1 MPMPGGLELESA
13 WEQYLLEF
21 SESPPVENAIKVWK
35 GVNWNIDQVQAY
47 HPVEATTPA
56 TTAGFYRAVCTQG
69 ELVPDRL
76 DRRSPILY
84 FLLDADCKSTTPTE
98 DEGWLSL
105 GTAQHNDSAPQVQ
118 EILHQFPGW
127 FVESVQAFVPLNTP
141 AIAGYE
147 RVLLCYCQRDPT
159 HRRSSWQVQPLVP
172 HPYQMP
178 QRPKPGQVIFA
189 VQLDRVENLPIASV
203 LHLLEGL
210 GYQPQLRYRQQERG
224 EKRVELY
231 ALLKYEQHDPL
242 FMPVTAEIE
251 DHLMLLWAQIVPS
264 DALWLQKGRP
274 RRRFLPS
281 AAQR

>member
-1 MPMPGGLELESA
+1 MPNGLKPESA

-21 SESPPVENAIKVWK
+21 SESPPVENAIKVWG
-35 GVNWNIDQVQAY
+35 GVNWNIDQVYAY
-47 HPVEATTPA
+47 QPVEETTPA
-56 TTAGFYRAVCTQG
+56 TTACFYIAVCTQG

-84 FLLDADCKSTTPTE
+84 FLLDADCKSTTPKE
-98 DEGWLSL
+98 NEGWLSL
-105 GTAQHNDSAPQVQ
+105 GTAQHNESAPQIH
-118 EILHQFPGW
+118 EILPQFPGW
-127 FVESVQAFVPLNTP
+127 FVKSVQAFVPLNTP
-141 AIAGYE
+141 AIAEYE
-147 RVLLCYCQRDPT
+147 RVLICHCRRDLAF
-159 HRRSSWQVQPLVP
+159 RRSSWQVQPLVP

-210 GYQPQLRYRQQERG
+210 GYQPQLRYRQRERG

-231 ALLKYEQHDPL
+231 ALIKYEQHDPL
-242 FMPVTAEIE
+242 FLPITAEME
-251 DHLMLLWAQIVPS
+251 DHLMLLWGQIVPS
-264 DALWLQKGRP
+264 DALSLQKGRP

-281 AAQR
+281 ASQR